1 MARPKKNGTYLN
13 VCIETPIYERLENF
27 CKDAGHTKT
36 VAVER
41 ALISYFDEYEEMKKK
56 LKSWQG
62 WLLFGGTMVVVF
74 VLGMIAASVNER
86 HAEVTSVMNNRK
98 TEITGIEAR
107 NDKFESNYPRE
118 YQTWEATADT
128 SFKSLY
134 NGNQAVDVLEAR
146 PEMVI
151 LWAGYAFSKD
161 YSTPRGHMHAIEDMR
176 NTLRVGAPMT
186 ENEGPQPATCWT
198 CKSPDV
204 PRMMQAMGVDNF
216 YKGKW
221 ASLGKEIVNP
231 IGCAD
236 CHEPENMNLHISRP
250 ALIEAFQRQGKDITK
265 ATQQEMRS
273 LVCAQCHVEYYFKGD
288 GKYLTFPWDKG
299 STVEDM
305 EAYYDEAGF
314 ADYTHKLSRAPILK
328 AQHPDYEISQMGI
341 HAQRGVSC
349 ADCHMPYKSEGG
361 VKYSD
366 HHIQS
371 PLAMIDRTCQVCHRE
386 SEETLRNNV
395 YERQRK
401 ANEIRNRLEQEL
413 AKAHI
418 EAKFAWD
425 KGATETQMKDV
436 LALIR
441 QAQWRWDFG
450 VASHGGSFH
459 APQEIQRILSHGLD
473 RAMQARLA
481 VSKVLAKNGYTG
493 DVPMP
498 DISTKAKAQEY
509 IGLDMDAER
518 AAKEKFLKTTVPA
531 WLEKAKENGRLA
543 QK

>member
-1 MARPKKNGTYLN
+1 M
-13 VCIETPIYERLENF
+13 E
-27 CKDAGHTKT
+27 
-36 VAVER
+36 
-41 ALISYFDEYEEMKKK
+41 KK

-86 HAEVTSVMNNRK
+86 HAEVTSVMNNKK

-273 LVCAQCHVEYYFKGD
+273 LIRD
-288 GKYLTFPWDKG
+288 T
-299 STVEDM
+299 T
-305 EAYYDEAGF
+305 
-314 ADYTHKLSRAPILK
+314 T
-328 AQHPDYEISQMGI
+328 MG
-341 HAQRGVSC
+341 R
-349 ADCHMPYKSEGG
+349 D
-361 VKYSD
+361 
-366 HHIQS
+366 
-371 PLAMIDRTCQVCHRE
+371 
-386 SEETLRNNV
+386 
-395 YERQRK
+395 
-401 ANEIRNRLEQEL
+401 IRNYQTMLNTNMGEQDKLNALLQQKMSELDERERTINELQDMMNAQNAKVQNLLSSVKDALLGFNSDELTVTEKNGKVYVAMSDKLLFQSGSAKVDKRGKEAL
-413 AKAHI
+413 AKLAEVLNKQNDIDVYI
-418 EAKFAWD
+418 EGHTDSKPINTAQFKDNWD
-425 KGATETQMKDV
+425 LSVIRATSV
-436 LALIR
+436 
-441 QAQWRWDFG
+441 
-450 VASHGGSFH
+450 V
-459 APQEIQRILSHGLD
+459 RILTKDYGVNPLQIQPCGRGEFMPVADNETADGRSKNRRTEIIMAPKLD
-473 RAMQARLA
+473 KLMQML
-481 VSKVLAKNGYTG
+481 
-493 DVPMP
+493 
-498 DISTKAKAQEY
+498 Q
-509 IGLDMDAER
+509 
-518 AAKEKFLKTTVPA
+518 
-531 WLEKAKENGRLA
+531 
-543 QK
+543 

>member
-1 MARPKKNGTYLN
+1 M
-13 VCIETPIYERLENF
+13 E
-27 CKDAGHTKT
+27 
-36 VAVER
+36 
-41 ALISYFDEYEEMKKK
+41 KK

-86 HAEVTSVMNNRK
+86 HAEVTSVMNNKK

-221 ASLGKEIVNP
+221 ASLGKEIMNP

-236 CHEPENMNLHISRP
+236 CHEPAYQSPGFDRGFP
-250 ALIEAFQRQGKDITK
+250 ASRQGHH
-265 ATQQEMRS
+265 E
-273 LVCAQCHVEYYFKGD
+273 
-288 GKYLTFPWDKG
+288 
-299 STVEDM
+299 
-305 EAYYDEAGF
+305 
-314 ADYTHKLSRAPILK
+314 
-328 AQHPDYEISQMGI
+328 
-341 HAQRGVSC
+341 
-349 ADCHMPYKSEGG
+349 
-361 VKYSD
+361 SD
-366 HHIQS
+366 
-371 PLAMIDRTCQVCHRE
+371 PARDAFL
-386 SEETLRNNV
+386 
-395 YERQRK
+395 
-401 ANEIRNRLEQEL
+401 
-413 AKAHI
+413 
-418 EAKFAWD
+418 
-425 KGATETQMKDV
+425 
-436 LALIR
+436 
-441 QAQWRWDFG
+441 
-450 VASHGGSFH
+450 
-459 APQEIQRILSHGLD
+459 GL
-473 RAMQARLA
+473 RAMPRGILFQGRWQ
-481 VSKVLAKNGYTG
+481 
-493 DVPMP
+493 
-498 DISTKAKAQEY
+498 I
-509 IGLDMDAER
+509 LD
-518 AAKEKFLKTTVPA
+518 FPL
-531 WLEKAKENGRLA
+531 G
-543 QK
+543 